1 MLDLI
6 KQAAQNVNAS
16 GNPVEVFEAVV
27 LTPPPGLTIRLK
39 GNSNLVIP
47 KELIVVA
54 ELLTNHKRRVK
65 ISSTNI
71 SDEETLQ
78 GQGPHQHDL
87 TSLILHE
94 AELEFLNEL
103 AVGEKVT
110 VIRYA
115 GGQKYWICDRSVQY

>member
-1 MLDLI
+1 M
-6 KQAAQNVNAS
+6 
-16 GNPVEVFEAVV
+16 
-27 LTPPPGLTIRLK
+27 
-39 GNSNLVIP
+39 
-47 KELIVVA
+47 IVVA

-87 TSLILHE
+87 TSLTLHE